1 MTTLLHRTIQS
12 PTAVELSVWSKFVN
26 GIDVNLC
33 VAKANVLEIYK
44 IHRSAVGDEDEDD
57 EDDEED
63 EEEENDEENDEE
75 MNERNE
81 TGEMDGAERETHHT
95 SLRLL
100 ARYPMVREMMMN
112 ILNLT
117 VKKIKKKKR
126 RNQSIASLFC
136 H

>member
-33 VAKANVLEIYK
+33 VAKANVLEIYNVQ
-44 IHRSAVGDEDEDD
+44 RTVRDEEEEDEDEDEDD
-57 EDDEED
+57 EDDEE
-63 EEEENDEENDEE
+63 
-75 MNERNE
+75 MNERSG

-100 ARYPMVREMMMN
+100 ARYPLVSDDF
-112 ILNLT
+112 I
-117 VKKIKKKKR
+117 
-126 RNQSIASLFC
+126 
-136 H
+136 

>member
-57 EDDEED
+57 EDEED

-112 ILNLT
+112 IL
-117 VKKIKKKKR
+117 KFDRQKKKR
-126 RNQSIASLFC
+126 RNQSIAFSLFC